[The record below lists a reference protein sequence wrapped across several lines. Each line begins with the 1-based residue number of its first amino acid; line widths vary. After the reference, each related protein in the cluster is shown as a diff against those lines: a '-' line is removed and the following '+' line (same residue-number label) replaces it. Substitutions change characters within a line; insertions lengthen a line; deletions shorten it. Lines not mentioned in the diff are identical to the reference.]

1 MGNETVFVLLA
12 GGKSDRMGVDKGLL
26 KYKHTFWILEQL
38 NRISKTSV
46 KTVYIGL
53 GYNSQHYFDAISWFK
68 DSLNNEVEYQGLKI
82 KTIVNPTPELGS
94 FSTLQTVLKNI
105 NSGCDVLLSPI
116 DVPLLNTEELNNII
130 AAKHNIVMPNFEGK
144 NGHPIKMG
152 VSFWQKLVSLNVS
165 EENSRL
171 DLQIKKVNPE
181 EISIV
186 EVNDASIVKNL
197 NTKTAW
203 NSYLNVEKNNILF
216 EDS

>member
-1 MGNETVFVLLA
+1 MENETVFVLLA
-12 GGKSDRMGVDKGLL
+12 GGKSERMGVDKGLL

-38 NRISKTSV
+38 NRISRTSI

-53 GYNSQHYFDAISWFK
+53 GYNVQHYFDAISWLK
-68 DSLNNEVEYQGLKI
+68 DSVINHSDYQGLKV

-105 NSGCDVLLSPI
+105 NSVCDVLVSPI
-116 DVPLLNTEELNNII
+116 DVPLLNTEELNSII
-130 AAKHNIVMPNFEGK
+130 AAKNNIVIPNFEGK

-152 VSFWQKLVSLNVS
+152 AGFWRKLVSLNAS

-171 DLQIKKVNPE
+171 DLQLKKVTPE
-181 EISIV
+181 EISII
-186 EVNDASIVKNL
+186 EVTDASIIKNL

-203 NSYLNVEKNNILF
+203 ISYLNEEKIN
-216 EDS
+216 

>member
-1 MGNETVFVLLA
+1 MENETVFVLLA

-53 GYNSQHYFDAISWFK
+53 GYHSLHYFDAISWFK
-68 DSLNNEVEYQGLKI
+68 TALTNDEDYQGLKI

-105 NSGCDVLLSPI
+105 NSGCDVLVSPI
-116 DVPLLNTEELNNII
+116 DVPLLNTDELNKII
-130 AAKHNIVMPNFEGK
+130 AAKNNIVMPNFEGK

-152 VSFWQKLVSLNVS
+152 ASFWRKLVSLNVS

-181 EISIV
+181 EISIIKV
-186 EVNDASIVKNL
+186 KDASILKNL

-203 NSYLNVEKNNILF
+203 ISFLNEEEK
-216 EDS
+216 